1 MREKSAE
8 EAGPVSSGDRRKSG
22 SGGGRRGSNE
32 VTSVKTPRGQRDSEA
47 SCCQAENIMPCVQNS
62 FDGGQKDCVSFHE
75 AKEKTH
81 INSVIIGHVVQ
92 DAYKIDG
99 TGTVPVETA
108 VLNPQHGG
116 HLAPASDTNEV
127 QSLGMHH
134 EALREALPGDSV
146 GFSVEKVSIKDVC
159 HGTILMV
166 TVTMT
171 YRWKQLTS

>member
-1 MREKSAE
+1 MQSHYTE
-8 EAGPVSSGDRRKSG
+8 ESSGRHGDILEPWKVIYKD
-22 SGGGRRGSNE
+22 GRASR
-32 VTSVKTPRGQRDSEA
+32 TIPPEA
-47 SCCQAENIMPCVQNS
+47 L
-62 FDGGQKDCVSFHE
+62 DCIQPPTYPTDEPFCLPF
-75 AKEKTH
+75 
-81 INSVIIGHVVQ
+81 Q

>member
-1 MREKSAE
+1 M
-8 EAGPVSSGDRRKSG
+8 
-22 SGGGRRGSNE
+22 
-32 VTSVKTPRGQRDSEA
+32 
-47 SCCQAENIMPCVQNS
+47 
-62 FDGGQKDCVSFHE
+62 
-75 AKEKTH
+75 
-81 INSVIIGHVVQ
+81 
-92 DAYKIDG
+92 
-99 TGTVPVETA
+99 ETA
-108 VLNPQHGG
+108 VLNPQHSG

-159 HGTILMV
+159 HGTILMA